1 MPIKSHT
8 VALCMMLGSTFLVC
22 GNAAAQVVDGQSN
35 VVGATLEPDYKYP
48 WVVRNAGAGCGG
60 VLIEPRWV
68 LIAAHCVAGTGSNTI
83 SYKRSDAYTGT
94 LYAASRGPAEVGQRP
109 NPGVYIHP
117 QFNVPSAHDNDI
129 ALIKLDA
136 GFDINPYI
144 QVVGLPTGPRI
155 AGVVGTVASIDHSGP
170 LPEGKLAV
178 FRAPIPSSTFARGFS
193 IFTSAATGSLCPGD
207 SGSGFVTYENG
218 RATVRGV
225 ASTVNAS
232 SDCVTPTGNTVDF
245 VDVFAYRDWI
255 LQTMRS
261 VDYRVAGTT
270 RVRWSGRAARGVMM
284 LGCDNPYGTMS
295 GPLNVSGAQLGAN
308 CDVNQT
314 QAAVCS
320 VSAGQRSVVQSVIT
334 GFTMKTTCAPFAPTV
349 ESLPFTSSWASYYG
363 SAPVHPDPIGVCV
376 REFTCKVGS
385 SFASDVLNGAV
396 FSSGAQLR

>member
-1 MPIKSHT
+1 MR
-8 VALCMMLGSTFLVC
+8 A
-22 GNAAAQVVDGQSN
+22 D
-35 VVGATLEPDYKYP
+35 
-48 WVVRNAGAGCGG
+48 
-60 VLIEPRWV
+60 
-68 LIAAHCVAGTGSNTI
+68 
-83 SYKRSDAYTGT
+83 
-94 LYAASRGPAEVGQRP
+94 
-109 NPGVYIHP
+109 IHP
-117 QFNVPSAHDNDI
+117 AYNVPSAQDNDI

-144 QVVGLPTGPRI
+144 QTVGLPTRPRI
-155 AGVVGTVASIDHSGP
+155 AGLVGTVASIDHAGP

-178 FRAPIPSSTFARGFS
+178 FRAPMPESTFAQGFT
-193 IFTSAATGSLCPGD
+193 IYTTNATGSLCPGD

-232 SDCVTPTGNTVDF
+232 SDCVTSAGNAVDF
-245 VDVFAYRDWI
+245 VDVFAYRAWI
-255 LQTMRS
+255 LQTMRT

-308 CDVNQT
+308 CDPNQT

-320 VSAGQRSVVQSVIT
+320 VSAGQHGPLQSVIT

-349 ESLPFTSSWASYYG
+349 ESLPFTSNWASFYG
-363 SAPVHPDPIGVCV
+363 PAPMHPNPLGVCV

-385 SFASDVLNGAV
+385 SIVGDPFGGGVL
-396 FSSGAQLR
+396 SGGVLTSRARLR